1 MLEVWAFWGT
11 NHFSPAQLSPLPSR
25 GSPRMAGLMQFIFL
39 KNLMCSKCEFSNAF
53 LNIFAFHLFAPVLL
67 QASFQ
72 LDSSCL

>member
-1 MLEVWAFWGT
+1 
-11 NHFSPAQLSPLPSR
+11 
-25 GSPRMAGLMQFIFL
+25 MAGLMQFIFL